1 MGGPYGAAAG
11 AALYVAQHGKK
22 FLAAIAVLLML
33 PVLFILM
40 LPSLIFGGLT
50 SSGSS
55 GQPILNDNAAIVQNT
70 NDIAFAVNQI
80 LGEGITDA
88 EARIADDINFVP
100 VWYSLFG
107 AKSAVFTYIP
117 NWVKYFDSFDAPE
130 LPLVDSEFQQV
141 PDPLSGYYQKS
152 SLRRRLFQVLQLVRF
167 LKARRPAALARGGRA
182 RRRKRD
188 SDDSAAP

>member
-11 AALYVAQHGKK
+11 AARYVAQHGKK

-70 NDIAFAVNQI
+70 NDIAFQPHN
-80 LGEGITDA
+80 
-88 EARIADDINFVP
+88 
-100 VWYSLFG
+100 
-107 AKSAVFTYIP
+107 
-117 NWVKYFDSFDAPE
+117 
-130 LPLVDSEFQQV
+130 LPLLKNLFPPTAFQHKFYCT
-141 PDPLSGYYQKS
+141 DPVG
-152 SLRRRLFQVLQLVRF
+152 VRCVF
-167 LKARRPAALARGGRA
+167 AILI
-182 RRRKRD
+182 
-188 SDDSAAP
+188 

>member
-1 MGGPYGAAAG
+1 
-11 AALYVAQHGKK
+11 
-22 FLAAIAVLLML
+22 ML

-88 EARIADDINFVP
+88 EMALP
-100 VWYSLFG
+100 VLMAPWIVWAVLAAWDRLLFSSLFR
-107 AKSAVFTYIP
+107 F
-117 NWVKYFDSFDAPE
+117 E
-130 LPLVDSEFQQV
+130 HLHLV
-141 PDPLSGYYQKS
+141 YQS
-152 SLRRRLFQVLQLVRF
+152 CFCYNIAGDENDLCL
-167 LKARRPAALARGGRA
+167 
-182 RRRKRD
+182 
-188 SDDSAAP
+188 